1 MLDPFGHTEER
12 KSERALIVEYRN
24 AIATL
29 LPTLSSE
36 NLSQMVEL
44 ASVPEDIRGYG
55 HVKER
60 HLKNAKQ
67 KEAKLLDALNPT
79 AKSSPESGRH
89 AA

>member
-1 MLDPFGHTEER
+1 
-12 KSERALIVEYRN
+12 LITEYRD
-24 AIATL
+24 AITAL

-36 NLSQMVEL
+36 NLAQMVAL

-67 KEAKLLDALNPT
+67 KEAKLLDALKPT
-79 AKSSPESGRH
+79 TKSVPDAGRH

>member
-1 MLDPFGHTEER
+1 
-12 KSERALIVEYRN
+12 
-24 AIATL
+24 
-29 LPTLSSE
+29 
-36 NLSQMVEL
+36 MVEL

-67 KEAKLLDALNPT
+67 KEAKLLDALKPT
-79 AKSSPESGRH
+79 NSAPESGRH

>member
-1 MLDPFGHTEER
+1 
-12 KSERALIVEYRN
+12 LIVEYRN
-24 AIATL
+24 AIAAL

-67 KEAKLLDALNPT
+67 KEAKLLDALKPT
-79 AKSSPESGRH
+79 NSAPESGRH